1 MTNKCKSFGKVLSLA
16 GATCILAATL
26 VSGSSALAII
36 APNNQWKFNETAAG
50 AVAVDS
56 IGGINGTAFGEPVPQ
71 PSTDVAY
78 TSPSNPGSMQ
88 FDNQNYYEVAN
99 TVSADFTICAW
110 IKTLSTGG
118 NVHWTG
124 ANFIEAE
131 AGGFAYDYGFGID
144 YQGKLMFGNGG
155 VFESWESDQSVAG
168 VAVVADN
175 TWHEVCASRNNTTGE
190 VILYVDGALDAS
202 GFTGVGLLTANP
214 VARIASGTDGATKY
228 VGLIDD
234 LRLYTQVLSLGDI
247 SAKNTDLDDVADT
260 SGGLAN
266 TGNDSLALMALGCSL
281 LVSGVVVIALARTR
295 RSNP

>member
-1 MTNKCKSFGKVLSLA
+1 MTNKLQVIHKVLSLA

-56 IGGINGTAFGEPVPQ
+56 IGGINGTAFGETYPQ

-234 LRLYTQVLSLGDI
+234 LRIYTQVLSLEDI
-247 SAKNTDLDDVADT
+247 SAENIDLDDVADT

-266 TGNDSLALMALGCSL
+266 TGKDNSGLLAVGGL
-281 LVSGVVVIALARTR
+281 LVLLGSGSMIYSRVKRIG
-295 RSNP
+295 

>member
-1 MTNKCKSFGKVLSLA
+1 MTNKLQVIHKVLSLA

-36 APNNQWKFNETAAG
+36 APNNQWKFNETTAG

-56 IGGINGTAFGEPVPQ
+56 VGGMNGTAFGEPAPQ

-78 TSPSNPGSMQ
+78 NSPSNPGSMQ
-88 FDNQNYYEVAN
+88 FDNQNYYEIAN

-124 ANFIEAE
+124 ANFIESE
-131 AGGFAYDYGFGID
+131 AGGPAFDYGFGID

-155 VFESWESDQSVAG
+155 VLNGGLEDATVTG
-168 VAVVADN
+168 TAVVADN
-175 TWHEVCASRNNTTGE
+175 IWHEVCASRNNTTGE

-234 LRLYTQVLSLGDI
+234 LRIYTQVLSLEDI
-247 SAKNTDLDDVADT
+247 SAENIDLDDISQT
-260 SGGLAN
+260 GGGLAN
-266 TGNDSLALMALGCSL
+266 TGTDNSGLLALVGL
-281 LVSGVVVIALARTR
+281 LVLLGSGSMIYSRVKRIG
-295 RSNP
+295 